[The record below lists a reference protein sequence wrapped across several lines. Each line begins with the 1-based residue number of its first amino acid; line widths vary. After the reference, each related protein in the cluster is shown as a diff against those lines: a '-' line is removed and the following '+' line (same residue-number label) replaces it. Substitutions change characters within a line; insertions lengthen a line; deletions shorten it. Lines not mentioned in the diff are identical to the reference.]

1 MADFQTVLDALPRIR
16 RACRPLFREDPEGGA
31 RVSSHQARILAFLD
45 ASDPTMVGELA
56 EYLGVTPSTMS
67 LTLKRMEEVG
77 YVRRDR
83 DPLDRR
89 VTNVRLTDAGA
100 RVRDAGREV
109 DPERVERLLSLL
121 RPEERAEAVNA
132 LALLA
137 EAADRLLRRDRE
149 SVEAQT

>member
-1 MADFQTVLDALPRIR
+1 MTDFKTVLDALPRIR
-16 RACRPLFREDPEGGA
+16 QACRPLFQEDPEGGA

-56 EYLGVTPSTMS
+56 EYLGVTASTMS
-67 LTLKRMEEVG
+67 LTLKRLEEAG
-77 YVRRDR
+77 YIRRDR

-89 VTNVRLTDAGA
+89 VTNVRLTDAGV
-100 RVRDAGREV
+100 RVREAGREV

-132 LALLA
+132 LAVLA
-137 EAADRLLRRDRE
+137 EASDRLLRRDRE
-149 SVEAQT
+149 SVEAQL